1 MQEIGICEVGGFR
14 IGHAHDE
21 QAATGCTV
29 ILCDECAPAGVDIR
43 GGGPAS
49 RETPLLNPV
58 AMAEGI
64 HAVLLSGGSAFGLDA
79 SGGVMQYLEERNIG
93 FDVGVTR
100 VPLVCQ
106 SCVFDLVIGRTD
118 VRPDKEMA
126 YRACENASN
135 GMVEEGC
142 VGAGMGC
149 TVGKYRGKDYAMKS
163 GLGTFA
169 VQVGKVKVGAI
180 VALNAMG
187 DIYDIDTGVQIAGLL
202 NETRD
207 GLRSTEQ
214 EMLAD
219 VAGIHNLFTGNTTLR
234 STEQE
239 MLADVAGIHNL
250 FTGNTTIG
258 AIVTNGAFT
267 KAEMNK
273 IASMAHN
280 GYARAIRP
288 VHTTADGDSIYA
300 LSTGHETADLNVV
313 GTLAAYV
320 MGRAI
325 GRAARAAHSMDG
337 YLSAQ
342 ELAK

>member
-79 SGGVMQYLEERNIG
+79 AGGVMQYLEERKIG

-126 YRACENASN
+126 YRACENAGN
-135 GMVEEGC
+135 GVVEEGC

-187 DIYDIDTGVQIAGLL
+187 DVYDIDTGVQIAGLL

-207 GLRSTEQ
+207 G
-214 EMLAD
+214 
-219 VAGIHNLFTGNTTLR
+219 LR